1 MEQATVRLDGF
12 SNVSEVLRSGVYVL
26 VAKGVPIYVGKSK
39 AMIARINSHRR
50 AWIDKRKGQA
60 WTTEVL
66 GIPALRFDEIHIRP
80 VPPHLLDAVER
91 EMIDRYKPRYN
102 TQLKTSAKITAPI
115 VITIAGVALT
125 MNKPPAQVF
134 VERRI

>member
-1 MEQATVRLDGF
+1 MRLDGF
-12 SNVSEVLRSGVYVL
+12 NEVSTILKSGVYVL

-39 AMIARINSHRR
+39 AMIARIGAHRR
-50 AWIDKRKGQA
+50 AWIDKRKGNA

-66 GIPALRFDEIHIRP
+66 GIPGLKFDEIHIRA
-80 VPPHLLDAVER
+80 VPLHLLDEVER

-102 TQLKTSAKITAPI
+102 VQLKTSAKIAAPI
-115 VITIAGVALT
+115 TLTVAGVALSLNALQT
-125 MNKPPAQVF
+125 RVV

>member
-1 MEQATVRLDGF
+1 MRLDGF
-12 SNVSEVLRSGVYVL
+12 SEVSEILRSGIYVL

-39 AMIARINSHRR
+39 AMIARIGAHRR

-66 GIPALRFDEIHIRP
+66 GIPGLKFDEIHIRP
-80 VPPHLLDAVER
+80 VPLHLLDQVER

-115 VITIAGVALT
+115 SITVSGIALA
-125 MNKPPAQVF
+125 MNVRSERVV